1 MFKGCQGGHKK
12 REVAQIHFLLGKF
25 KLSYLGTGK
34 ELQYIAKTKKMGKN
48 REHKSTVLLLS
59 HHRTSKETLERPTNR
74 KHSHAEKPAIGSLL

>member
-1 MFKGCQGGHKK
+1 MFKVCQGGHKK

-34 ELQYIAKTKKMGKN
+34 ELQYIAKTKIGKN

-59 HHRTSKETLERPTNR
+59 HHRTSKKTLERASNG
-74 KHSHAEKPAIGSLL
+74 KHSRAEKPAVGSLL